1 MEALDEINWALL
13 LPFFI
18 LQGILL
24 ILALIDICR
33 NKQLNG
39 PKWMWILIVLVGNI
53 LGSILYFI
61 FGRRQNR

>member
-1 MEALDEINWALL
+1 MEVINEINWELL

-24 ILALIDICR
+24 ILALIDIFR

-53 LGSILYFI
+53 LGSILYFVI
-61 FGRRQNR
+61 GRRQNR

>member
-1 MEALDEINWALL
+1 MEVLNEINWELL

-24 ILALIDICR
+24 ILALIDIFR

-53 LGSILYFI
+53 LGSILYFVI
-61 FGRRQNR
+61 GRRQNR

>member
-1 MEALDEINWALL
+1 MDALNEINWGLL

-18 LQGILL
+18 LQAILL
-24 ILALIDICR
+24 ILALIDIFR

-53 LGSILYFI
+53 LGSVLYFI
-61 FGRRQNR
+61 FGRRQNG